1 MPDEPQSWADV
12 YDRRARVFDNPLDI
26 CEFYCGEGHVAEDWL
41 AGARDLITSALQ
53 LQPTD
58 RVLEVGCGCGVIMQ
72 TLLGRAAEFT
82 GDDPAASVLDKARS
96 VLPDVR
102 FEVGSAAA
110 LPFPD
115 GAFDK
120 AFSYQVFH
128 YLGSFDTAR
137 AGILEMKRVVRPGGR
152 ILIGH
157 VPNADREA
165 EYQLQRRRRT
175 FARQQTVEHNL
186 RWLWYPPQ
194 FFEQLR
200 GEFESVVIDTS
211 ERAFDPNYRWR
222 MDVVLNVG

>member
-1 MPDEPQSWADV
+1 MSDEPQSWAEV
-12 YDRRARVFDNPLDI
+12 YDRRAKAFDNPLDI

-41 AGARDLITSALQ
+41 AGARDLIVNALQ

-58 RVLEVGCGCGVIMQ
+58 KVLEVGCGCGVIMQ
-72 TLLGRAAEFT
+72 TLLNRAAEFT
-82 GDDPAASVLDKARS
+82 GVDPAANVLEIARTAI
-96 VLPDVR
+96 PNAR

-110 LPFPD
+110 LPFHD
-115 GAFDK
+115 GSFDK

-137 AGILEMKRVVRPGGR
+137 AGILEMKRVVRSGGR

-157 VPNADREA
+157 LPNADREA
-165 EYQLQRRRRT
+165 EYQEQRRRRN
-175 FARQQTVEHNL
+175 FARQSTVEHNL

-194 FFEQLR
+194 FFDQFR
-200 GEFESVVIDTS
+200 DEFASVAIDTS

-222 MDVVLNVG
+222 MDVVLTV

>member
-1 MPDEPQSWADV
+1 MSDEPQSWAEV
-12 YDRRARVFDNPLDI
+12 YDRRAKAFDNPLDI

-41 AGARDLITSALQ
+41 AGARDLIVNALQ

-58 RVLEVGCGCGVIMQ
+58 KVLEVGCGCGVIMQ
-72 TLLGRAAEFT
+72 TLLNRAAEFT
-82 GDDPAASVLDKARS
+82 GVDPAANVLEKVQTAI
-96 VLPDVR
+96 PNAR

-110 LPFPD
+110 LPFHD
-115 GAFDK
+115 GSFDK

-137 AGILEMKRVVRPGGR
+137 AGILEMKRVVRSGGR

-157 VPNADREA
+157 LPNTDREA
-165 EYQLQRRRRT
+165 EYQEQRRRRN
-175 FARQQTVEHNL
+175 FARQSTVEHNL

-194 FFEQLR
+194 FFDQFR
-200 GEFESVVIDTS
+200 DEFASVAIDTS

-222 MDVVLNVG
+222 MDVVLTV